1 MNHKSLPVAKD
12 MASKL
17 FAAEEA
23 IDAAL
28 NLTAELASFMPLA
41 RQEVRVSM
49 DVGQDAIEAVLA
61 SMQMLSGARKRMIE
75 THEALARTQES
86 ARLAPRN
93 FGGFINKPGAHLA
106 PGALSVV
113 PQAESL
119 SA

>member
-1 MNHKSLPVAKD
+1 MNRKSFPVARD

-23 IDAAL
+23 IDSAI
-28 NLTAELASFMPLA
+28 NLTAELVGFMPIA
-41 RQEVRVSM
+41 RQEVQVSL
-49 DVGQDAIEAVLA
+49 DVGQDAIESVLE

-75 THEALARTQES
+75 THEALARAQDA

-93 FGGFINKPGAHLA
+93 FGGFINKPGAHLT

-113 PQAESL
+113 RQGENIAV
-119 SA
+119 